1 MSSSAGS
8 KSLMKRIL
16 LTLLPLLCATAGFAC
31 TNLIVGKDASV
42 DGSVIC
48 TYNCDGFG
56 FAGSLRSTP
65 AGRHAPGEKIA
76 IRSWG
81 RGPVRGYVDQ
91 VEYTY
96 NVIGYINEKQ
106 VSIVETTFGGREE
119 LQNPEG
125 ILDYDSMIHLALERS
140 ASAREA
146 IRVMAGLLAE
156 YGYNATGES
165 LSVCDKN
172 EAWIFEFIGKGP
184 GRKGAVW
191 VAVRIPDDCISAHAN
206 ICRIRQFPQARK
218 IDKKLGFYEVEGQSM
233 YAADAISFAR
243 EMGYFSGRDEDFSF
257 RDAYCPISFE
267 KVRYADARVW
277 SFFRHHSDPA
287 EMDKYLPYI
296 NGDFATCDHLPL
308 WIKPVRKV
316 SVRDIMNDMRDHYE
330 GTPLDMTA
338 DISAGPWSSPYRPL
352 PMSWESEDGTKY
364 FRERAIGTQQ
374 SGFTLVS
381 HLRGWLPDA
390 VGGVMYFN
398 CDDASMVAYVPVY
411 CCVNDVPAPF
421 RPENNISNTFS
432 EKSAFWMNNFVAN
445 MVYPRYS
452 AMIGDLREAQ
462 QSLEDFYASEQ
473 DSVAAAVAKL
483 TPRETVAYLTQ
494 KTASYADMMMQRWD
508 VLARL
513 LIVKHND
520 QIMKPS
526 KDGRVIP
533 GRYTEPGYDRSFY
546 EAIGRDTG
554 ERYKSKTGN
563 AKDLNRLNDVL

>member
-1 MSSSAGS
+1 
-8 KSLMKRIL
+8 MKRLL
-16 LTLLPLLCATAGFAC
+16 LTLLPLLAATAGFAC
-31 TNLIVGKDASV
+31 TNLIVGKNASS

-65 AGRHAPGEKIA
+65 ASRHAPGEKIA

-119 LQNPEG
+119 LQNMEG
-125 ILDYDSMIHLALERS
+125 ILDYDSLIHLALERS

-184 GRKGAVW
+184 GRNGAVW

-218 IDKKLGFYEVEGQSM
+218 IDRKLGFYEVEGQSM

-243 EMGYFSGRDEDFSF
+243 EMGYFSGKDEDFSF

-277 SFFRHHSDPA
+277 SFFRRHSDPA

-296 NGDFATCDHLPL
+296 NGDFAVCDHLPL
-308 WIKPVRKV
+308 WIKPVTKV

-352 PMSWESEDGTKY
+352 PMSWESADGTKY

-421 RPENNISNTFS
+421 RPENNLRDTFS

-473 DSVAAAVAKL
+473 DSVAAAVAEL

-494 KTASYADMMMQRWD
+494 KTAGYTQLMMERWD
-508 VLARL
+508 ALARL

-526 KDGRVIP
+526 KDGRIVP

-554 ERYKSKTGN
+554 DRYKSKTGN

>member
-1 MSSSAGS
+1 
-8 KSLMKRIL
+8 MKHL
-16 LTLLPLLCATAGFAC
+16 FLALLPLLIATAGFAC

-65 AGRHAPGEKIA
+65 AGWHQPGEKIA

-81 RGPVRGYVDQ
+81 RGPIRGYVDQ
-91 VEYTY
+91 VDFTY

-125 ILDYDSMIHLALERS
+125 ILDYNSMMQLALERS
-140 ASAREA
+140 ATAREA
-146 IRVMAGLLAE
+146 IQVMAGLLAE
-156 YGYNATGES
+156 YGYNATGET
-165 LSVCDKN
+165 LSVCDKK

-206 ICRIRQFPQARK
+206 ISRIRQFPQARK
-218 IDKKLGFYEVEGQSM
+218 IDKALGFYQVEGQSM
-233 YAADAISFAR
+233 YAADVISFAR
-243 EMGYFSGRDEDFSF
+243 EMGYFSGKDADFSF
-257 RDAYCPISFE
+257 RDAYCPITFE

-287 EMDKYLPYI
+287 EMDQYLPYI
-296 NGDFATCDHLPL
+296 NGDFEACDHLPL
-308 WIKPVRKV
+308 YIKPSRKV

-338 DISAGPWSSPYRPL
+338 DVSAGPWSSPYRPL
-352 PMSWESEDGTKY
+352 PMSWETEDGTKY

-411 CCVNDVPAPF
+411 CCVNEVPEAF
-421 RPENNISNTFS
+421 RPENNPNDVFS

-452 AMIGDLREAQ
+452 AMIGDLRQVQ
-462 QSLEDFYASEQ
+462 QELEDFYASEQ
-473 DSVAAAVAKL
+473 DAVVKAVAGL

-494 KTASYADMMMQRWD
+494 KSAAYTKLMMQRWD
-508 VLARL
+508 ALARL

-526 KDGRVIP
+526 KDGRIVP
-533 GRYTEPGYDRSFY
+533 GRYTEPGFDQQFYD
-546 EAIGRDTG
+546 AISRDTG
-554 ERYKSKTGN
+554 DRYKSKTGN

>member
-421 RPENNISNTFS
+421 RPENNISNRFS

-494 KTASYADMMMQRWD
+494 KTASYAEMMMQRWD

>member
-1 MSSSAGS
+1 M
-8 KSLMKRIL
+8 
-16 LTLLPLLCATAGFAC
+16 
-31 TNLIVGKDASV
+31 
-42 DGSVIC
+42 
-48 TYNCDGFG
+48 
-56 FAGSLRSTP
+56 
-65 AGRHAPGEKIA
+65 
-76 IRSWG
+76 
-81 RGPVRGYVDQ
+81 
-91 VEYTY
+91 
-96 NVIGYINEKQ
+96 
-106 VSIVETTFGGREE
+106 
-119 LQNPEG
+119 
-125 ILDYDSMIHLALERS
+125 
-140 ASAREA
+140 
-146 IRVMAGLLAE
+146 
-156 YGYNATGES
+156 
-165 LSVCDKN
+165 
-172 EAWIFEFIGKGP
+172 
-184 GRKGAVW
+184 
-191 VAVRIPDDCISAHAN
+191 AVRIPDDCISAHAN

-218 IDKKLGFYEVEGQSM
+218 IDRKLGFYEVEGQSM

-421 RPENNISNTFS
+421 RPENNLRDTFS

-452 AMIGDLREAQ
+452 VMISDLREAQ

-473 DSVAAAVAKL
+473 DSVAAAVAEL

-494 KTASYADMMMQRWD
+494 KTASYAEMMMQRWD